1 MTRSETSGVVA
12 RVSLFRPLRPLLLQ
26 YVTIAV
32 AHGEKAADC
41 NRRMKANA
49 RTAAVKLLGAGAVAI
64 LAGCASYQPLPLPV
78 GPDLAA
84 SLNGLDTAVPPV
96 PGVSRIERINGTRPL
111 TIDQIGLLA
120 ILNDPELKSEAGTV
134 DLARAGIVQ
143 ATIIPNPVAA
153 VSYGA
158 LISGP
163 GTTSSLS
170 AALSQGIAQLI
181 TRRARVQSAEF
192 HADQVDADQ
201 LWREWQVAQKARQ
214 LAADISADGLAIAL
228 TEQEIALLSRE
239 LNEVKK
245 AIAAGNMTIAAQA
258 PLASAQAAAESALIN
273 LKLSRLKNWQALDG
287 LLGLDPN
294 VRFRIARPALGPLPK
309 NIDALLA
316 DLPER
321 RPDLAALQL
330 GYNST
335 EEDVRA
341 AILGQFPALTLGASY
356 NSDTSN
362 VVTVGPTFDL
372 GLPVFD
378 RNQGQIAKAAATRI
392 LLRAQY
398 QARLDSAVANVRAL
412 IAQIR
417 QLSADLVTARS
428 GAATA
433 QSLATTARQA
443 YAQNN
448 LDQRTV
454 TDYETTAL
462 ERRLEVITIEKQINE
477 DKIFLAV
484 ELGLGLPKVR
494 IALGGSPPS

>member
-1 MTRSETSGVVA
+1 MR
-12 RVSLFRPLRPLLLQ
+12 
-26 YVTIAV
+26 
-32 AHGEKAADC
+32 K
-41 NRRMKANA
+41 NA
-49 RTAAVKLLGAGAVAI
+49 RSAAVKLFGAAGVAV
-64 LAGCASYQPLPLPV
+64 LAGCASYQPLPLPP
-78 GPDLAA
+78 GPDLAP
-84 SLNGLDTAVPPV
+84 SLNGLDTAVPSV
-96 PGVSRIERINGTRPL
+96 SGVGRIERIDSARPL

-120 ILNDPELKSEAGTV
+120 ILNDPDLKAEAGTI
-134 DLARAGIVQ
+134 DLAHAGIVQ

-153 VSYGA
+153 VSFGA

-163 GTTSSLS
+163 GTISSLS

-181 TRRARVQSAEF
+181 TRQARVQSAEL

-201 LWREWQVAQKARQ
+201 LWRQWQVAQKARQ
-214 LAADISADGLAIAL
+214 LAADIYADGLAIAL
-228 TEQEIALLSRE
+228 TVKEIELLSQE
-239 LNEVKK
+239 LDEVKQ
-245 AIAAGNMTIAAQA
+245 AIAAGNLTIAAQA
-258 PLASAQAAAESALIN
+258 PLAGALAVAERALIN
-273 LKLSRLKNWQALDG
+273 LKLGRLKNWQALDG
-287 LLGLDPN
+287 LLGLEPS

-309 NIDALLA
+309 NIDALLEN
-316 DLPER
+316 LPER

-330 GYNST
+330 GYNSA
-335 EEDVRA
+335 EEDIRA

-356 NSDTSN
+356 NRDTSD

-372 GLPVFD
+372 GVPVFD

-398 QARLDSAVANVRAL
+398 QARIDSAVATVRAL
-412 IAQIR
+412 VAQVR

-428 GAATA
+428 AAATA
-433 QSLATTARQA
+433 QSLATTAQQA

-448 LDQRTV
+448 LDQRTM
-454 TDYETTAL
+454 TDYVTTAL

-494 IALGGSPPS
+494 IALAGSPPS